1 MPQLVADVIDLTN
14 DSDPEDA
21 VRRPA
26 QGPRQH
32 RAHPLSAAARDQLY
46 KAIET
51 CPEDKLRDILAN
63 MVVDDSVSARSL
75 FENLVVVN
83 PPPLPAVEQPVDLVQ
98 PVGRNLFEP
107 APNMVPRWA
116 TCEHCGKDFDFAEE
130 REEDE
135 CIYHPGMTRSH
146 RYIGPRVM
154 LLTCPLRE
162 QVLSRLITAN
172 GRTTTRTCTAR
183 WIPQAT
189 GERILRV
196 SDGPAARRMA
206 RRLAALK
213 GRILNRRSGARDIR
227 AVPK

>member
-135 CIYHPGMTRSH
+135 CIYHPGSLQVDYSEWPDH
-146 RYIGPRVM
+146 DEDVHGPM
-154 LLTCPLRE
+154 DTP
-162 QVLSRLITAN
+162 S
-172 GRTTTRTCTAR
+172 
-183 WIPQAT
+183 
-189 GERILRV
+189 
-196 SDGPAARRMA
+196 
-206 RRLAALK
+206 
-213 GRILNRRSGARDIR
+213 NRRAHPQGFRWTCCTKDGSSTGCTEGTHTQSKKRR
-227 AVPK
+227 TRY